1 MVTIDYNDIGKS
13 HLEIL
18 TDLLYESTKTRIPL
32 SKISFGTPKEL
43 DLNPEDKT
51 DENTF
56 IPVTVATDYS
66 TLFQAG
72 SGLMYRRI
80 EITDYLQSLLGSTIE
95 LHATALPAKLCDIL
109 PQINTFL
116 EFPLDCGD
124 VLDATITQAGVQD
137 IKIKIQLGSFI
148 WVGEITIRVN
158 VIVGALIPL
167 YTTTMLQGFD
177 VYGDGTY
184 SGLPN

>member
-32 SKISFGTPKEL
+32 SKISFGTPREL

-56 IPVTVATDYS
+56 IPVTVANDYS

-80 EITDYLQSLLGSTIE
+80 EITDYLESLQGSTIE
-95 LHATALPAKLCDIL
+95 LHATSLPVKLCDIL

-124 VLDATITQAGVQD
+124 VVDAMITTAGVQD
-137 IKIKIQLGSFI
+137 IKVEVAPASFI
-148 WVGEITIRVN
+148 WVGDVELSIN
-158 VIVGALIPL
+158 VIVGSLVPL

-177 VYGDGTY
+177 VYGDGTFN
-184 SGLPN
+184 GLPN